1 MDVAL
6 GLSEGGWRLQVQPA
20 LWLSLLLLLLCL
32 EACRWLRDWRR
43 SGAGRRSLPGPFPWP
58 LVGNALQL
66 GDSPH
71 LTFARMARRYGDLFQ
86 IRLGR
91 RRVVVLNGEATIRR
105 ALVQRSA
112 QFAGRPDFA
121 SFRLVSG
128 GRSLAFGRY
137 SEQWRL
143 HRRLAQ
149 STLRAFCGDGGAG
162 LLEQCVSSEACRL
175 IEAFLRLGPAGR
187 PFEPAAELAA
197 AAANVMCSLC
207 FGRRCADDDR
217 EFRRLLGLS
226 ERFGRAVGA
235 GSLLDVMPWL
245 RAFPNPVRALSRDF
259 ERLNRD
265 FYRFVGRQVARGRAT
280 YRPGVRRH
288 MSDALMAAVGRC
300 MPGNGGNAQP
310 RDEGEAQGPG
320 RLGLEPEYVESSVSD
335 LLGAAQDTTSAALS
349 WILFHLVRLPG
360 LQSRLG
366 QELDR
371 VVGRERLP
379 RADDRS
385 RLPSLEAFIYETLR
399 YSSFVPLTIPHA
411 TTAPV
416 ELDGY
421 RLPADTVVFV
431 NQWSVNHDRRK
442 WAEPGAFEPSRFLR
456 RDGSLDRE
464 LAASVMLFS
473 AGKRRCL
480 GEQLSKTQLFL
491 FTAILL
497 HQCAFRANP
506 AEPLGA
512 GCTSGLTIRPRAFT
526 LSVTLRD
533 KQRGIV
539 SPA

>member
-1 MDVAL
+1 MDVVL
-6 GLSEGGWRLQVQPA
+6 GWSEGDRRLQVQPI
-20 LWLSLLLLLLCL
+20 LWLSLLLLLCL

-43 SGAGRRSLPGPFPWP
+43 RRSSGGRSLPGPFPWP

-86 IRLGR
+86 IHLGR

-128 GRSLAFGRY
+128 GKSLPFGRY
-137 SEQWRL
+137 SDQWRL

-149 STLRAFCGDGGAG
+149 STLRAFCGGSPG
-162 LLEQCVSSEACRL
+162 LLEQCVSSEACHL
-175 IEAFLRLGPAGR
+175 IEAFLRLGAAGR
-187 PFEPAAELAA
+187 PFEPARDLAL
-197 AAANVMCSLC
+197 AAANVMCLLC
-207 FGRRCADDDR
+207 FGRRCANEDR

-226 ERFGRAVGA
+226 ERFSRAVGA

-245 RAFPNPVRALSRDF
+245 RAFPNPVRGLYRDF
-259 ERLNRD
+259 EQLNSG
-265 FYRFVGRQVARGRAT
+265 FFQFVSRQVARNRAT
-280 YRPGVRRH
+280 YRPGVTRD
-288 MSDALMAAVGRC
+288 MSDAFIAGVERC
-300 MPGNGGNAQP
+300 MPGKGGKAEEDDG
-310 RDEGEAQGPG
+310 DEKV
-320 RLGLEPEYVESSVSD
+320 GLDPEFAESSVND
-335 LLGAAQDTTSAALS
+335 LLGAAQDTTSTALS

-379 RADDRS
+379 RADDRR
-385 RLPSLEAFIYETLR
+385 RLPWLEAFIYETLR
-399 YSSFVPLTIPHA
+399 FSSFVPLTIPHA
-411 TTAPV
+411 TTGPV
-416 ELDGY
+416 ELGGY
-421 RLPADTVVFV
+421 QLPAGTVVFV

-442 WAEPGAFEPSRFLR
+442 WTDPGSFEPARFLR

-497 HQCAFRANP
+497 HQCVFQANP
-506 AEPLGA
+506 AEELGT
-512 GCTSGLTIRPRAFT
+512 GCSYGLTVRPQAFT
-526 LSVTLRD
+526 LSVKLKD
-533 KQRGIV
+533 KHRGIV